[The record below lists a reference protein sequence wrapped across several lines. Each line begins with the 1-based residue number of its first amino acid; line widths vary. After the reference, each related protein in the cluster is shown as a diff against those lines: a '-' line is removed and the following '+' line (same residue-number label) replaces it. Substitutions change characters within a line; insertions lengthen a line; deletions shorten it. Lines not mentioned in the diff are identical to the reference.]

1 VRGLEFTWQQPLDML
16 PVKGFGF
23 TGNYTYTK
31 QTDEVKNAPPVA
43 GVPPRTNNLTV
54 YYERNG
60 LNLRVSRQY
69 TSSLISNTGTGLGA
83 GMYAYSTSRSQ
94 VDMSAGLNLQKLFGF
109 RYNTD
114 LTLSVWNVNNAK
126 SQNYTQFTNA
136 IFDENAPGRSY
147 TMSLRTAF

>member
-1 VRGLEFTWQQPLDML
+1 M
-16 PVKGFGF
+16 
-23 TGNYTYTK
+23 
-31 QTDEVKNAPPVA
+31 
-43 GVPPRTNNLTV
+43 
-54 YYERNG
+54 
-60 LNLRVSRQY
+60 RQ
-69 TSSLISNTGTGLGA
+69 A
-83 GMYAYSTSRSQ
+83 HAKF
-94 VDMSAGLNLQKLFGF
+94 SAGLNLQKLFGF